1 MLAFAIKEDKV
12 KAVFKTS
19 NQAHL
24 DENMYNV
31 FKPINNE
38 LSEDIDKIFSKTT
51 KKKRLETMLN
61 AM

>member
-1 MLAFAIKEDKV
+1 MLAFTIKEDKV
-12 KAVFKTS
+12 IAVFKTS

-38 LSEDIDKIFSKTT
+38 LSENIDKIFSRTT
-51 KKKRLETMLN
+51 KKKRLETI
-61 AM
+61 